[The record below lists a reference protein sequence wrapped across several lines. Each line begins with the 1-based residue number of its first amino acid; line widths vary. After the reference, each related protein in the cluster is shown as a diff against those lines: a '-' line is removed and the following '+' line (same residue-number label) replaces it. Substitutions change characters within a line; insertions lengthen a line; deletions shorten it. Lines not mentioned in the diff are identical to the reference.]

1 MTGCTARWNTRCSE
15 VPVGMW
21 LRMRI
26 GSWEF
31 LLVYNVPIRM
41 VVWRWC
47 ATERGTPFIVHR
59 SHMCVFANT
68 KSTHRVILSETLRIN
83 KTSELTGVQFTASV
97 CSFQSL
103 KFERR
108 PKQSKAVQSRPKPS
122 STGSASVAAVSTLM
136 LFHRQLDSLTCSS
149 CWCLTI
155 LARRC

>member
-1 MTGCTARWNTRCSE
+1 MKHKVFRGASRYVAQDADWFVRIFVGLQCTDPDGRMT
-15 VPVGMW
+15 
-21 LRMRI
+21 
-26 GSWEF
+26 
-31 LLVYNVPIRM
+31 
-41 VVWRWC
+41 VVCGWTWH
-47 ATERGTPFIVHR
+47 TVHT
-59 SHMCVFANT
+59 CVFANT
-68 KSTHRVILSETLRIN
+68 KSTHRVILSETLRIS

-149 CWCLTI
+149 CWCPTI